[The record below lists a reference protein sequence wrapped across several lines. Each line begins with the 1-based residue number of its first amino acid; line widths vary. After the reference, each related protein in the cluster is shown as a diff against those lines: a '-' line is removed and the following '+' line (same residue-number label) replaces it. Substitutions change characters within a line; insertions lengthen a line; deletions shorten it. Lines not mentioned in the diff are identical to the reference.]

1 MLVIAQDLGPLV
13 IDLLKCICSEGLL
26 SSFLISAAIDLLVGY
41 VIDAPNLKL
50 HKIGGNKVR

>member
-13 IDLLKCICSEGLL
+13 IDLLKCICSEG
-26 SSFLISAAIDLLVGY
+26 SLISAAIDLLTGY

-50 HKIGGNKVR
+50 QEIGGIKARQK